1 MEDVIKSKLGV
12 NSSGKILACHS
23 LRKNDR
29 DVVKFEDMD
38 DRNKVYEA
46 RFPKDGQ
53 PKHKI
58 IIQENLT
65 IKRARQVHQLS
76 LLKNKTAHR

>member
-53 PKHKI
+53 PKY
-58 IIQENLT
+58 L
-65 IKRARQVHQLS
+65 
-76 LLKNKTAHR
+76 

>member
-1 MEDVIKSKLGV
+1 MT
-12 NSSGKILACHS
+12 CHH
-23 LRKNDR
+23 LHKKDR
-29 DVVKFEDMD
+29 AVVKFEDMD

-53 PKHKI
+53 LKHKI

-65 IKRARQVHQLS
+65 IKRAKQVHQLS
-76 LLKNKTAHR
+76 LLKKKQLIGSYHTRNGIIFC